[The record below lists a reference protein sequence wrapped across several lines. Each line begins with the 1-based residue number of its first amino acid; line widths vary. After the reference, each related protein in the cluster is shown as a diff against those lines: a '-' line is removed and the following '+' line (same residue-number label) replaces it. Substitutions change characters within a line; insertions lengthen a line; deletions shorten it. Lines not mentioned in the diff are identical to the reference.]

1 MEIEYSHSMN
11 RKDFVK
17 DYLQFTY
24 KERIAVIALVAL
36 IIFLSILPHFFPS
49 LSAANSAKADTSW
62 MTAAN
67 ELMQK
72 KPDTVFYYRGS
83 YRGDTDKKEFYRPRS
98 SYGDHYERTGN
109 YTHYSYSKYPSHDSF
124 PRKNFYTRA
133 VKKIENVEINSAD
146 SAAWEALPGIG
157 PVFAARIVKF
167 RDKLGGF
174 LSVEQIR
181 EVYGI
186 QDSTFQLIS
195 PYLKI
200 GTPWIHKININTATK
215 EELKS
220 HPYIRWQLA
229 NMIVDYR
236 NQHGNFASLDDLKK
250 MQLITD
256 EVFAKIVPYLS
267 L

>member
-1 MEIEYSHSMN
+1 MN

-36 IIFLSILPHFFPS
+36 IIFLMILPHFFPS

-62 MTAAN
+62 MSAAN

-72 KPDTVFYYRGS
+72 KPDTVVYYRSS
-83 YRGDTDKKEFYRPRS
+83 YRGDTDRKEFYRPRPT
-98 SYGDHYERTGN
+98 YGDHYERSDN
-109 YTHYSYSKYPSHDSF
+109 YAHYSYAKKYPSRDSF
-124 PRKNFYTRA
+124 PRRNFYTRA

-157 PVFAARIVKF
+157 PVLAVRIIKF

-174 LSVEQIR
+174 LSIEQVR

-195 PYLKI
+195 SYLKI
-200 GTPWIHKININTATK
+200 GKASVHKININTASK

-250 MQLITD
+250 LQQMTD
-256 EVFAKIVPYLS
+256 EVLAKMVPYLS